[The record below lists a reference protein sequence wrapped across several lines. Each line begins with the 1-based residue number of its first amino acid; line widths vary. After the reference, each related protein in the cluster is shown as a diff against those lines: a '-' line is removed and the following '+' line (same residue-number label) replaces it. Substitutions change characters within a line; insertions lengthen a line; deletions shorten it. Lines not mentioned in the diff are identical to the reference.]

1 MRVVVSGASGL
12 IGSGLVPYVTAR
24 GHTVTRLV
32 RRGADGVRWDP
43 VRRTIDRAAL
53 AGCDAVIHLS
63 GESVLGRWT
72 PAKQAAIRASRVDT
86 TAFLAATLAS
96 LERPPAVLVTA
107 SAIGYYGDRGDEPL
121 TEDSAPGSGLL
132 ADVCRAWEAAAE
144 PAARAGIRAVQLRI
158 GLPLTAGG
166 GLLAQ
171 LLWPFRLGLGG
182 PIGRGAAWW
191 SWIAFADLLALFAF
205 ALETRSLSG
214 PVNAT
219 APHPV
224 TNREFARTLGRV
236 LGRPAFLPVPPM
248 ALRLLFGT
256 AAAEGALLTGAR
268 VQPARALTAGFRFG
282 YPDLE
287 GALRHALALA
297 GDAGRR

>member
-1 MRVVVSGASGL
+1 MRVLVSGASGL
-12 IGSGLVPYVTAR
+12 IGSGLVPYLETR
-24 GHTVTRLV
+24 GHTVVRLV
-32 RRGADGVRWDP
+32 RRAVEGVRWYP
-43 VRRTIDRAAL
+43 VRRTVERAAL
-53 AGCDAVIHLS
+53 AGFEAVIHLS

-96 LERPPAVLVTA
+96 LEHPPAVLVTA
-107 SAIGYYGDRGDEPL
+107 SAIGYYGDRGDETL
-121 TEDSAPGSGLL
+121 TEDSPPGTGFL

-144 PAARAGIRAVQLRI
+144 PAARAGIRTVQLRI
-158 GLPLTAGG
+158 GLPLTATGG
-166 GLLAQ
+166 ILGQ
-171 LLWPFRLGLGG
+171 LLRPFRLGLGG
-182 PIGRGAAWW
+182 PIGRGAQWW
-191 SWIAFADLLALFAF
+191 SWIAFDDLLALFAF
-205 ALETRSLSG
+205 ALDTASLSG

-236 LGRPAFLPVPPM
+236 LNRPAVLPVPPA

-256 AAAEGALLTGAR
+256 AAADGALLTGAR

-282 YPDLE
+282 FPDLE
-287 GALRHALALA
+287 GALRQALALA